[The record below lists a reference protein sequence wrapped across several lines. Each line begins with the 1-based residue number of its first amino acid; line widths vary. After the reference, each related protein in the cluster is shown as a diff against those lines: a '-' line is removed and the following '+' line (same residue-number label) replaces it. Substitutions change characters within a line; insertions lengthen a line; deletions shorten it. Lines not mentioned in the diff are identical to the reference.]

1 MSKPHPFEI
10 SGDRV
15 GPFRLVAVISTPSRT
30 LAAHNPDAYNNALR
44 QCHADSLPYKVVL
57 HQCSH
62 CGQGLTHNA
71 VIRDSRGHHFVV
83 GLDCAAKVGD
93 VSLGDSAK
101 IELARIRR
109 EAARKKREEKN
120 NADRL
125 KWLDTVCITGETNRD
140 RLAREQDEWNAR
152 LDSKRVNQKLCIDLL
167 GPVAVAIRDGKG
179 GFRDSVSSS
188 ILRGELPTGRAR
200 HLVAEIYGKQH
211 GRRNSAAYAGAFS
224 EVETLFAQYER
235 EAVA

>member
-15 GPFRLVAVISTPSRT
+15 GPFRLVAVISTPARA
-30 LAAHNPDAYNNALR
+30 LAEKNPRAYNHAVQ
-44 QCHADSLPYKVVL
+44 QCWTEARSFNVVL

-62 CGQGLTHNA
+62 CGQGLAHNA
-71 VIRDSRGHHFVV
+71 VVRDSRGHHFVV
-83 GLDCAAKVGD
+83 GLDCAGRVGD
-93 VSLGDSAK
+93 ASLGDAAK
-101 IELARIRR
+101 IEIARIKR
-109 EAARKKREEKN
+109 EADQKKREAKREAN
-120 NADRL
+120 HQ
-125 KWLDTVCITGETNRD
+125 KWLDTVCYTGETNRD

-152 LDSKRVNQKLCIDLL
+152 LESKRVNQKLCIDIL

-179 GFRDSVSSS
+179 GFRDSVASS
-188 ILRGELPTGRAR
+188 ILTGELPTGRAQ
-200 HLVAEIYGKQH
+200 HLVAEIYAKQH
-211 GRRNSAAYAGAFS
+211 GRRNSAAYDGAFS